1 MARFNLK
8 LNGNK
13 AILEKLDR
21 YSDKVR
27 DMVSDEI
34 QAATYTTHAKAIT
47 ALQSNPNARREGVT
61 TDNGSLVQLTTAQFD
76 PAQLTGR
83 VTAGSK
89 YAAYVEFGTGGF
101 VDVPEGVEDYA
112 MTFYVNG
119 KGTMRPSP
127 FLFPAF
133 FTESKKMLEQI
144 RKELVKWN

>member
-13 AILEKLDR
+13 AILQKMDK

-27 DMVSDEI
+27 EMVSDEI
-34 QAATYTTHAKAIT
+34 EAATYSTHAKAVS
-47 ALQSNPNARREGVT
+47 ALQSGT
-61 TDNGSLVQLTTAQFD
+61 TDNGTLVQLTNAQFD
-76 PAQLTGR
+76 RPQMTGK
-83 VTAGSK
+83 VEAGSK

-133 FTESKKMLEQI
+133 FAETKKMLEQI